1 MKLSK
6 DWIGYENARNKRNV
20 QLYTDILQMALQK
33 ITGSKVVAVL
43 IGHHLVFEFDGDGD
57 ERMDI
62 ETENEIPSAD
72 CLMFDHDIMTA
83 VFGDDAIFIMR
94 NLATLSCDDRD
105 TYLQDCWNALQKQE
119 SSQSY
124 INAYPTCGCA

>member
-1 MKLSK
+1 MKLTK

-83 VFGDDAIFIMR
+83 VFGDDALFIMVG
-94 NLATLSCDDRD
+94 LAKLSCEHRD
-105 TYLQDCWNALQKQE
+105 QYLADCFAVVQARDSKQ
-119 SSQSY
+119 S
-124 INAYPTCGCA
+124 ACGCN